1 MSRPA
6 GSPSAFGQPAAFDG
20 SRAAGSRFTPAWL
33 DPRPLLSDTWLLL
46 ALRRQV
52 AWNGFRSRRRASQ
65 VFTAVF
71 LTVVLGLGA
80 VGTANIGWLI
90 GSLLRRFP
98 QPALE
103 GLIPGLILSAIAVI
117 LLLSS
122 FGVALGSLF
131 LASDLETLMAAPVDR
146 RAVFVSKLLDG
157 MGWYYTIIAVMALPA
172 LAAYGAALRYGPLY
186 YLLSAL
192 AVLGAPLLP
201 AGVGA
206 VLVMLVARFAPA
218 RRVREVLGLVAAL
231 VGVSCSV
238 VGQTSRVW
246 GVRLREAGIEPRTLL
261 DDLRNLAALPIPSF
275 VAGRGLVAA
284 GRGDWLPALGNVAG
298 FFLLTFGIFAGCI
311 WIADTMYATGWV
323 RMQSSG
329 SARRSRARAAR
340 EAARAGWLGHAPVAL
355 AIALKDW
362 RVIPRDLR
370 NFAQLLSPLII
381 LPAVYINL
389 LAGGGRRSFNPVSEI
404 GRLTAGSIDPRGVF
418 VAIGILTATT
428 LVCGRIAST
437 SISREGRS
445 WWLLRVAPI
454 SGVELL
460 GGKLT
465 AAVIPFFLLSTP
477 LMAGAAWWLGF
488 SPFGALY
495 GWFGIQLIGTGM
507 LALGLAFGVPW
518 ARLDWDDPRRMGSGW
533 GALLSVLS
541 SALYSALVGGLLCL
555 PLAVS
560 ALLPLY
566 SPAAWVFGPG
576 AGIAV
581 SLGVIALSL
590 QFGSSRLAYV
600 GET

>member
-1 MSRPA
+1 MRRLDVWPL
-6 GSPSAFGQPAAFDG
+6 AA
-20 SRAAGSRFTPAWL
+20 
-33 DPRPLLSDTWLLL
+33 DTWLLL
-46 ALRRQV
+46 TLRWQL
-52 AWNGFRSRRRASQ
+52 AWNGFRSRRSASQ
-65 VFTAVF
+65 VITALF
-71 LTVVLGLGA
+71 LTVAMGFTA
-80 VGTANIGWLI
+80 VGTANIGWLL
-90 GSLLRRFP
+90 GSVLRRFP

-103 GLIPGLILSAIAVI
+103 GLVPGLILSAITLI

-131 LASDLETLMAAPVDR
+131 LASDLELLMAAPVDR
-146 RAVFVSKLLDG
+146 RAVFVSKILDG
-157 MGWYYTIIAVMALPA
+157 MGWYYTIVAVMALPA
-172 LAAYGAALRYGPLY
+172 LAAYGAALRYGPLF
-186 YLLSAL
+186 YLLSGL

-201 AGVGA
+201 AGLGA

-238 VGQTSRVW
+238 AGQTSRVW
-246 GVRLREAGIEPRTLL
+246 GARLREAGIEPRTIL
-261 DDLRNLAALPIPSF
+261 DDLRNVAALPVPSF

-284 GRGDWLPALGNVAG
+284 GKGDWLPALANVAG

-311 WIADTMYATGWV
+311 WLADTMYASGWI
-323 RMQSSG
+323 RMQGSG
-329 SARRSRARAAR
+329 NAHRSRARAAR
-340 EAARAGWLGHAPVAL
+340 EAARAGWLGHAPAAL

-389 LAGGGRRSFNPVSEI
+389 LSGGSRRTFNPVAEV
-404 GRLTAGSIDPRGVF
+404 GRLTAESIDPRGVF
-418 VAIGILTATT
+418 VAIGILTATV

-445 WWLLRVAPI
+445 WWLLKVAPI

-460 GGKLT
+460 GGKLA
-465 AAVIPFFLLSTP
+465 AAVIPFVVLSTA

-507 LALGLAFGVPW
+507 LALGVAFSVPW

-533 GALLSVLS
+533 GALLSLLS
-541 SALYSALVGGLLCL
+541 SALFSAIVGGLLCL
-555 PLAVS
+555 PVVVAT
-560 ALLPLY
+560 LLP
-566 SPAAWVFGPG
+566 SFSFAAWVFGPG
-576 AGIAV
+576 AGVAV
-581 SLGVIALSL
+581 SLGVIALAL